1 MKSLGGRGR
10 WAVQYVT
17 LVPKCAYEN
26 GNSSSF
32 VHRQDPEVCQLVRR
46 DPY

>member
-17 LVPKCAYEN
+17 LVTKYDYEN
-26 GNSSSF
+26 GNSSPLCIVKILKS
-32 VHRQDPEVCQLVRR
+32 VS
-46 DPY
+46 